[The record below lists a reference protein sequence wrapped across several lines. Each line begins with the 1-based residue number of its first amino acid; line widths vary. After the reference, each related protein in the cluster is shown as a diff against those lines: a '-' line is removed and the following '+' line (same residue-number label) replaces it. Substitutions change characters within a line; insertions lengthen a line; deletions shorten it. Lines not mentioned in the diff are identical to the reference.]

1 MAGGVKFLIR
11 SPAEHHLR
19 GFPSLAVKLIWTC
32 VGLPF
37 MEQEAAGSVFPQ
49 HASAQRKGV
58 RGCATLATL
67 EMKTHGEN
75 NKLICCMKRTIFFFL
90 LSAQSPRMTPLLWA
104 EEEAAMKTPPPPS
117 SSGERHTNAHVVSVL
132 RPSLTFNGLQIMTVE
147 FGCFHWLM
155 QFQQIVLNRLI
166 YMHPLFPYPCIFFLL
181 RIEII
186 KTGMK

>member
-1 MAGGVKFLIR
+1 MCGVAIY
-11 SPAEHHLR
+11 
-19 GFPSLAVKLIWTC
+19 G
-32 VGLPF
+32 
-37 MEQEAAGSVFPQ
+37 AGSCGVSLSTARFGSAKRRARLRHFG
-49 HASAQRKGV
+49 HARN
-58 RGCATLATL
+58 
-67 EMKTHGEN
+67 EN
-75 NKLICCMKRTIFFFL
+75 TWREQQINLLHEAHYFFFL
-90 LSAQSPRMTPLLWA
+90 LSAQSPRMTLLLWA